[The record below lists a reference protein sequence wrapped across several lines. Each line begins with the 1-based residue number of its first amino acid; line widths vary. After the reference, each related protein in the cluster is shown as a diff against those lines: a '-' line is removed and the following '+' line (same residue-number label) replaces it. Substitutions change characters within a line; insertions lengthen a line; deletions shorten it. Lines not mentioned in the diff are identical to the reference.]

1 MHKRIIFV
9 AVLLPLFIGVA
20 LAEGKVDTRAGP
32 KPDVSYALGVVFG
45 YELKE
50 TGLAIDYGHFA
61 EGLRVSME
69 DGDTRLSLEEA
80 VEMIQGAFLELREAE
95 VAENLERGRE
105 FLRQN
110 AERDGIRVTE
120 SGLQYAVI
128 QEGGGERPSGSD
140 TVRVHYEGRLIDGTV
155 FDSSRENGS
164 PLEFPLDTVIPGWTE
179 ALALMS
185 VGSRYQLFLPSELGY
200 GEWGAGDI
208 IPPNSVL
215 IFDVELLE
223 IVRDDE
229 TADDVPIGEDPVG
242 EPFLT
247 GEETE
252 EITAE

>member
-9 AVLLPLFIGVA
+9 AALLPLLVGVA

-45 YELKE
+45 YDLKD
-50 TGLAIDYGHFA
+50 TGLVIDYGHFA
-61 EGLRVSME
+61 EGLRMSME
-69 DGDTRLSLEEA
+69 DGDTGLTLEEA
-80 VEMIQGAFLELREAE
+80 MEIVQGAFLELREAE
-95 VAENLERGRE
+95 MAKNLERGKE

-120 SGLQYAVI
+120 SGLQYAVV

-164 PLEFPLDTVIPGWTE
+164 PLEFPLDAVIPGWTE
-179 ALALMS
+179 GLALMT

-208 IPPNSVL
+208 IPPNSAL

-223 IVRDDE
+223 IVRGDE
-229 TADDVPIGEDPVG
+229 AVADVPIGEDSVG
-242 EPFLT
+242 ESLLT

-252 EITAE
+252 ETAAE